1 MIVDPEHEP
10 QRRVVERGGER
21 VTHALRRRELG
32 ELQHQAAHS
41 LAQEKY
47 YSSYSKAAP
56 VHRTVPA
63 QHDSSPWPALAIGLG
78 LIVLA
83 AGAVAVAVRTR
94 RRTMRVAV

>member
-1 MIVDPEHEP
+1 M
-10 QRRVVERGGER
+10 
-21 VTHALRRRELG
+21 HAGNALDR
-32 ELQHQAAHS
+32 A

-47 YSSYSKAAP
+47 YSSYGKAAP
-56 VHRTVPA
+56 VHRTVPTSA

-78 LIVLA
+78 LIVLV